1 MSVRSALRLVLGAV
15 AGAAVVGTAAVAFGV
30 RGPAFA
36 WITHFMLMAWTSAAL
51 QVAQPLLRSRWFA
64 VRAWEP
70 RVYRRLGVLQYGALL
85 RRVGWEHATSG
96 RSFDGTRSSLPDL
109 ERRTRMS
116 EFAHVVI
123 GSVGTGMVVV
133 ALAHHAWDAA
143 GWLFAANVVLHAYP
157 IMLQRVV
164 RARLQR
170 IRQPAHRGAAARP
183 RRPRPP
189 RRPAAIA
196 TGWRG
201 DRRPDAG
208 RRPCPGPAQ
217 RRA

>member
-15 AGAAVVGTAAVAFGV
+15 AAAAVVGTAAVAFGV

-51 QVAQPLLRSRWFA
+51 QVAQPLLRGRWFA

-85 RRVGWEHATSG
+85 RRVGWERATSSG

-123 GSVGTGMVVV
+123 GTVGTVMVVA

-143 GWLFAANVVLHAYP
+143 AWLFAANVVLHVYP

-164 RARLQR
+164 RARLHR
-170 IRQPAHRGAAARP
+170 IPQPSDTGVRKTAPGSSS
-183 RRPRPP
+183 RR
-189 RRPAAIA
+189 
-196 TGWRG
+196 
-201 DRRPDAG
+201 
-208 RRPCPGPAQ
+208 
-217 RRA
+217 